1 MSKEKGI
8 TAFGSDD
15 SLDSQKVAVYVGSY
29 GRKEVA
35 QESVG
40 A

>member
-1 MSKEKGI
+1 MSKEEGI
-8 TAFGSDD
+8 TAFGSHD
-15 SLDSQKVAVYVGSY
+15 LAVYVGSY

-35 QESVG
+35 PESVG